1 MGITLTA
8 SVPNDGVFF
17 AGISGLISGELFSCT
32 ITFTNQNAEE
42 PEPEIVPEPSQPKLR
57 STLSIDTFRSFAGSI
72 VESFTGSSQPTPPA
86 DNLLKPRTF
95 DNLTRTISMS
105 GELQPVVE
113 VLGNKIESIPEDG
126 VLPPKYPSTLESK
139 FKAKGIMHNDR
150 AEEKEQL
157 LPQENGGKLQL
168 EKVQE
173 KTVNKRQSTVFSGQN
188 EIEQPAVFNKNPRGE
203 LKKETIAWA
212 FAQSKIMY
220 KTPGTTSANT
230 YGAQNGLPLYNTP
243 PTILFCDQEI
253 PIGESRS
260 FTYEIQ
266 LPSVLPPSHRGKL
279 IRFTYK
285 LIIGIQKSAV
295 SRVTQVV
302 TIPFR
307 FFNRT
312 NYDGSRPVFEILN
325 PVISNKDESK
335 VQSSTSS
342 GVPSPVVAKPPSPGW
357 RSAKSPHTSGLEMET
372 STIDN
377 ILNVLQISGKVSYD
391 ISKNNEHVCQL
402 ILPRLGYRLGESL
415 TCLLNFSQSS
425 LPCFHV
431 SVFLET
437 VETADPA
444 FANKPKNQIQNHTK
458 TCYVSLQWSVRFEF
472 ITGSGKRI
480 QNTSNVVDGFVHS
493 RAIPRA
499 DVEPFDCVVPLKV
512 YGALKTTKQRRKH
525 DTNSC
530 ATLPKMT
537 REIDIQLEK
546 TNWTLWKFRVLLL
559 LKQEKLWDY
568 STQSVV
574 KSAESKRFLFETLSP
589 EFQQLTAEIQTGD
602 LLWQFLLDYFQ
613 PQKPQVDNAKL
624 EIIKKL
630 CLFKS
635 DNIIDYMN
643 GLNEIVQA
651 EKEFSFNLNELGI
664 ALALASLP
672 PSFKNEIHTLESLDL
687 ESVCL
692 QWSNAEQVLGKEIFS
707 LVPNVT
713 TAGNPLT
720 APAKS
725 HGRQTP
731 SGRETPS
738 GRQTPTGRQT
748 PRKIVNRNTPSM
760 RIQEQRTNQPKLA
773 RFQMIAIKE
782 TFESFCKFGGG
793 SDLKTM
799 DGTRFAKFCKDCSI
813 TDSKLKQHQIDII
826 FNKIKSPKERRIT
839 QSQFIDGLVLIA
851 ESKYPEMGEF
861 AFYQLFMDI
870 FESGGAPKLSETKA

>member
-32 ITFTNQNAEE
+32 ITFTNQNVEE

-212 FAQSKIMY
+212 FAQITGQFTVDSSFVKESTLELLKSKIMY

-230 YGAQNGLPLYNTP
+230 YGGGTLSTNEKHLSRTAQNGLPLYNTP

-377 ILNVLQISGKVSYD
+377 ILNVLQISGKGSCLLTAVSYD

-458 TCYVSLQWSVRFEF
+458 TCYGEFHQTTLNSRRVVVSLNIPSKCTPDFQ
-472 ITGSGKRI
+472 
-480 QNTSNVVDGFVHS
+480 TS
-493 RAIPRA
+493 A
-499 DVEPFDCVVPLKV
+499 
-512 YGALKTTKQRRKH
+512 
-525 DTNSC
+525 
-530 ATLPKMT
+530 
-537 REIDIQLEK
+537 
-546 TNWTLWKFRVLLL
+546 
-559 LKQEKLWDY
+559 EKLWDY

-602 LLWQFLLDYFQ
+602 LLWQFLLEYFQ
-613 PQKPQVDNAKL
+613 PQKPQVDDAKL

-738 GRQTPTGRQT
+738 GRQTP
-748 PRKIVNRNTPSM
+748 RKIVNRNTPSM

-839 QSQFIDGLVLIA
+839 QSQFIDGLVLVA